1 MMIRRHPML
10 LLAALQL
17 GVAVG
22 CAAQGQPDWIAAAKR
37 VSVKSLDSTLAAMP
51 LERWLVEISGASA
64 SAIKREVN
72 DCGEGGDGR
81 ASPTCVEAFV
91 PLRADTV
98 AAISLIV
105 SSLEGKPG
113 TPEVWSLVVGRDTK
127 FTTFK
132 TLAAWAAEVRAPP
145 PSPSPSAPSSG

>member
-1 MMIRRHPML
+1 MMARRILIP
-10 LLAALQL
+10 LLAAMQL
-17 GVAVG
+17 GIASG
-22 CAAQGQPDWIAAAKR
+22 GAAQGQPDWIAAAKR
-37 VSVKSLDSTLAAMP
+37 TSVKSLDSTLAAMP

-64 SAIKREVN
+64 SAIEWEVN

-98 AAISLIV
+98 ATISLIV
-105 SSLEGKPG
+105 SNLEGKPG
-113 TPEVWSLVVGRDTK
+113 TPAVWSLVVGRDTK

-132 TLAAWAAEVRAPP
+132 TLAAWAAEVRARRR
-145 PSPSPSAPSSG
+145 